1 MDHSETSSQICFF
14 EYQGWNLGE
23 GSHTFR
29 TKMPKRNPPEA
40 NRRRNDAPETAPS
53 SRGPGAL
60 SLLLFW
66 PFYLFNLL
74 TRRLSLPMK
83 LLTRLAGYP
92 VVAGLY
98 GLAFLALIYG
108 IRSKDYDL
116 GKVHA
121 MPERTIIHDR
131 FGEEIGRIHGEK
143 RSIVPLHQVAENFR
157 KAILAREDERFYWHG
172 AFDPIGIVR
181 AGLQNLKGKREGAST
196 ITQQLASDIFQ
207 LKQGESRGDVVRQID
222 RKLLEIAIA
231 VRLESSLEK
240 DEILEAYIN
249 QINWGRQIKGVGEA
263 SRIYF
268 EKHPSELTLSQS
280 ALLAGIVRGPDSF
293 NPFSS
298 MEAATRERGT
308 TLDRMVVAG
317 AITKVEAEMAK
328 AEPIEVRPK
337 WRREAQESYAM
348 DAIRRDLEVILE
360 KENIQ
365 LGGLNITTTI
375 DLRIQHKGEEALD
388 KKLREVERLSGYPH
402 QTRAAWRDIPEADR
416 KEPEY
421 LQGAAVVVENRTGA
435 VLAVIGGRDADE
447 SRFNRATQAKRQ
459 VGSLFKPFVYL
470 AAFDKGLRPSTEI
483 SDGPIQSGEIKGGG
497 TWRPQNSD
505 GKFGGMN
512 PASYG
517 LIRSRNTMSV
527 RVGNYAGIPR
537 VKDVTRMAGFTTP
550 MPENPSSFLGSW
562 EASPWELASAY
573 TIFPNGGE
581 RYRPYLISEI
591 RDRDNN
597 ILYTTLPLSYPA
609 TKGGPAWSVCRILNE
624 VTTHGTAASVGRLG
638 FDKPCGGKT
647 GTTNEFKDAWF
658 SGFTSSLTCTVWV
671 GFDTPKKTI
680 QGGYGATLSLPV
692 WVDIMKTADRLG
704 YKAGQLDSKV
714 QLVEMELCR
723 LSGKRAT
730 AGCREAKTAAMDKVP
745 ADIAPSENDL
755 CPLHPA
761 RAQAVDE
768 TTLAANDIPAAEVTP
783 PRAIPVREDEQDE
796 DIPLKA
802 IPVE

>member
-1 MDHSETSSQICFF
+1 
-14 EYQGWNLGE
+14 
-23 GSHTFR
+23 
-29 TKMPKRNPPEA
+29 MPKRNPPEA
-40 NRRRNDAPETAPS
+40 NRRRNEEPEKSP

-60 SLLLFW
+60 SLLLLW
-66 PFYLFNLL
+66 PFYLFNLV
-74 TRRLSLPMK
+74 TRPLGQPLK
-83 LLTRLAGYP
+83 FFTRLAGYP

-98 GLAFLALIYG
+98 VLAFLSVVYG
-108 IRSKDYDL
+108 IRSQKFDL
-116 GKVHA
+116 SKVHA
-121 MPERTIIHDR
+121 MPERTIIYDR
-131 FGEEIGRIHGEK
+131 LGEEIGRIHGEK
-143 RSIVPLHQVAENFR
+143 RSLVPLHQVAENFR
-157 KAILAREDERFYWHG
+157 KAIIAREDERFYRHG

-181 AGLQNLKGKREGAST
+181 AGLQNMKGKREGAST
-196 ITQQLASDIFQ
+196 ITQQLASDIFK
-207 LKQGESRGDVVRQID
+207 LKQGEKRGDLVRQID

-231 VRLESSLEK
+231 IRLESSMEK
-240 DEILEAYIN
+240 DAILEAYIN

-298 MEAATRERGT
+298 MDAATRERGT
-308 TLDRMVVAG
+308 TLERMVDAG
-317 AITKVEAEMAK
+317 AISRAEAEMAK

-360 KENIQ
+360 KENIE
-365 LGGLNITTTI
+365 LGGLTITTTI
-375 DLRIQHKGEEALD
+375 DLRIQKKGEEALD

-402 QTRAAWRDIPEADR
+402 QTRTSWLAIPEGER

-421 LQGAAVVVENRTGA
+421 IQGAAVVMENRTGA

-459 VGSLFKPFVYL
+459 IGSLFKPFVYL
-470 AAFDKGLRPSTEI
+470 AAFDKGLRPDTSI

-505 GKFGGMN
+505 GKFGGMH

-527 RVGNYAGIPR
+527 RVGNYAGLQQ

-550 MPENPSSFLGSW
+550 MPANPSSFLGSW
-562 EASPWELASAY
+562 EASPWELTSAY

-581 RYRPYLISEI
+581 RFRPYLISEI
-591 RDRDNN
+591 RDRDKNV
-597 ILYTTLPLSYPA
+597 LYSTLPLSYPA
-609 TKGGPAWSVCRILNE
+609 AKGGSAWSVSRILNE
-624 VTTHGTAASVGRLG
+624 VATHGTAASITRLG

-647 GTTNEFKDAWF
+647 GTTNDFKDAWF
-658 SGFTSSLTCTVWV
+658 AGFTSNLTCTVWV

-704 YKAGQLDSKV
+704 YKAGKLNSKV
-714 QLVEMELCR
+714 NLVEIELCR
-723 LSGKRAT
+723 HSGRRAT
-730 AGCREAKTAAMDKVP
+730 AGCREAKSAYVDQVP
-745 ADIAPSENDL
+745 ADIVLPENDL

-768 TTLAANDIPAAEVTP
+768 SILPAEPAVAVIVPESAP
-783 PRAIPVREDEQDE
+783 LRALPVAEDEQDE

>member
-1 MDHSETSSQICFF
+1 M
-14 EYQGWNLGE
+14 
-23 GSHTFR
+23 
-29 TKMPKRNPPEA
+29 
-40 NRRRNDAPETAPS
+40 
-53 SRGPGAL
+53 

-66 PFYLFNLL
+66 PFHLFNLF
-74 TRRLSLPMK
+74 TRPLGQPLRFFS
-83 LLTRLAGYP
+83 RVAGYP

-98 GLAFLALIYG
+98 VLAFLAVVYG
-108 IRSKDYDL
+108 IRSQQYDL
-116 GKVHA
+116 SKIHA

-131 FGEEIGRIHGEK
+131 LGEEIGRIHGEK
-143 RSIVPLHQVAENFR
+143 RSLVPLQQVAENFR
-157 KAILAREDERFYWHG
+157 KAIIAREDERFYRHG
-172 AFDPIGIVR
+172 AFDPIGMVR
-181 AGLQNLKGKREGAST
+181 AGLQNMKGKREGAST
-196 ITQQLASDIFQ
+196 ITQQLASDIFK
-207 LKQGESRGDVVRQID
+207 LKQGEKRGDLIRQID

-231 VRLESSLEK
+231 IRLESSLEK
-240 DEILEAYIN
+240 DDILEAYIN

-298 MEAATRERGT
+298 MDAATRERGT
-308 TLDRMVVAG
+308 TLERMVDAA
-317 AITKVEAEMAK
+317 AITRAEAEMAK

-337 WRREAQESYAM
+337 WRREARESYAM

-360 KENIQ
+360 KENIE

-375 DLRIQHKGEEALD
+375 DLRIQKKGEEALD

-402 QTRAAWRDIPEADR
+402 QTRTAWRDIPEDQR

-421 LQGAAVVVENRTGA
+421 IQGAAVVVENRTGA

-459 VGSLFKPFVYL
+459 IGSLFKPFVYL
-470 AAFDKGLRPSTEI
+470 AAFDKGLRPDTSI

-505 GKFGGMN
+505 GKFGGMQ
-512 PASYG
+512 PVSYG

-527 RVGNYAGIPR
+527 RVGNYAGLQQ
-537 VKDVTRMAGFTTP
+537 VKEVTRMAGFTTP
-550 MPENPSSFLGSW
+550 MPENPSSYLGSW
-562 EASPWELASAY
+562 EASPWELTSAY
-573 TIFPNGGE
+573 TIFPNSGE

-597 ILYTTLPLSYPA
+597 VLYTTLPLSYPA
-609 TKGGPAWSVCRILNE
+609 AKGGSAWSVSRILNE
-624 VTTHGTAASVGRLG
+624 VTTHGTAASVSRLG

-704 YKAGQLDSKV
+704 YKAGKLNAKV
-714 QLVEMELCR
+714 TLANIEICKLN
-723 LSGKRAT
+723 GKRAT
-730 AGCREAKTAAMDKVP
+730 AGCREAATAYKDEVP
-745 ADIAPSENDL
+745 EDIAPAANDL
-755 CPLHPA
+755 CPIHPA
-761 RAQAVDE
+761 KAMAVDE
-768 TTLAANDIPAAEVTP
+768 SALPAVPSVAAVVPESVP
-783 PRAIPVREDEQDE
+783 LRALPVPEDEQDE

-802 IPVE
+802 IPVD